1 MTYVRFFSYLCI
13 RFFDSYSMG
22 TTDNKLDLRI
32 RSNRASIT
40 DGYRLYIGNFRSI
53 LRHTWVYALIFA
65 LIQGV
70 STTWI
75 MNTTSSQMIARL
87 SGMGVPMPSPIESF
101 ASLGMGLLLLVSQI
115 ALIAQVF
122 TLLAEHQ
129 STGIIGKPLKWY
141 GSFSHRLFTRYLLI
155 AFIIALLPTATGAI
169 TLLGFHY
176 LGLWAGLTLAV
187 VNALLLFVLLMPL
200 PYVVMKYMVNAQ
212 LPLFSRFSAVYA
224 VGFRRWGAH
233 FVVVLI
239 TIIIT
244 LLALL
249 ITELPTIVL
258 TVATARSMVG
268 SLQGDPAGMP
278 DYMNWMSVIVFFIA
292 GFIQAYIQLSVIFP
306 SYYLYGTIEA
316 QQEERKKL
324 QLDQHE
330 KNTVY

>member
-1 MTYVRFFSYLCI
+1 MAYIQFFSYLCI
-13 RFFDSYSMG
+13 RFFDSQNMG
-22 TTDNKLDLRI
+22 TIDNKLDLRI

-53 LRHTWVYALIFA
+53 LGHTWLFALILA

-75 MNTTSSQMIARL
+75 MNTISSQMIARL
-87 SGMGVPMPSPIESF
+87 SGTGVPMPSPIESF

-129 STGIIGKPLKWY
+129 ATGIISKSLKWY
-141 GSFSHRLFTRYLLI
+141 GSFSQRLFTRYLLI
-155 AFIIALLPTATGAI
+155 SFIIALLPTATGAI
-169 TLLGFHY
+169 TLLGYRY
-176 LGLWAGLTLAV
+176 LGLWAGFALIL

-200 PYVVMKYMVNAQ
+200 PYMVMKYMVNAQ
-212 LPLFSRFSAVYA
+212 LPLFSRFSEVYA
-224 VGFRRWGAH
+224 AGFRRWGAH

-239 TIIIT
+239 TMIIT

-249 ITELPTIVL
+249 ITELPTLVL
-258 TVATARSMVG
+258 TVATARSTVG

-278 DYMNWMSVIVFFIA
+278 DYMTWMSAIVFFIA
-292 GFIQAYIQLSVIFP
+292 GFIQAYLQLSVLFP
-306 SYYLYGTIEA
+306 CYYLYGTIEA
-316 QQEERKKL
+316 QQEERNNL